1 MTWQDFGPLEHLS
14 YAPLND
20 FPVDFTD
27 KDYVA
32 MLRTRLQI
40 RLDWITNY
48 AATHQQYP
56 LPAEISAGLTDLIAQ
71 LK

>member
-1 MTWQDFGPLEHLS
+1 
-14 YAPLND
+14 
-20 FPVDFTD
+20 
-27 KDYVA
+27 